1 VLTAL
6 AMPGDRER
14 ALAAGASDYVSKPAT
29 LDQLHRLVRSLLP
42 TPEST
47 RHVPALEHPAE

>member
-14 ALAAGASDYVSKPAT
+14 ALAAGACEYVSKPAT
-29 LDQLHRLVRSLLP
+29 LDRLHRLMRSLLP

-47 RHVPALEHPAE
+47 RHVTPLEHPAE